1 MEDIKSELLE
11 IIGELDS
18 LENFYNK
25 DYINLETYFKIKKEI
40 IIKYISVGEYYKSE
54 VEDRINTRLYSSK
67 EDIK

>member
-1 MEDIKSELLE
+1 LEDIKSELLE